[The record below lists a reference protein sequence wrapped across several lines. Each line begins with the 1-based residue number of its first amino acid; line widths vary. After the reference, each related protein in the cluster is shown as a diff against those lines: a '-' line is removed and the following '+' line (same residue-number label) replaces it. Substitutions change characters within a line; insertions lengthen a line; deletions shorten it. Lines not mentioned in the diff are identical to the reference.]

1 MDEFNTQLITFHNND
16 FSLELLDH
24 FSQYLL
30 FFNNSVFKATI
41 HIINNNY
48 IEFLTS
54 HKAIIPIDYDFIDT
68 ITWHQHDMYYNINLS
83 QFINGNVKLYK
94 IIQND
99 INFFPINI
107 SPISRRSPSPT
118 SFIPIKHKR
127 TDGGKKKYK
136 KYKKYKNT
144 IKKYK
149 KYKKYKNTI
158 KKYKRKSL
166 KILK

>member
-1 MDEFNTQLITFHNND
+1 MDDFNTQLITFHNND
-16 FSLELLDH
+16 FSLELLDNL
-24 FSQYLL
+24 SQYLL
-30 FFNNSVFKATI
+30 FFNNNNTVYKATI

-68 ITWHQHDMYYNINLS
+68 ITWHPHNMYYNINLS
-83 QFINGNVKLYK
+83 QFINDNVKLYK

-99 INFFPINI
+99 INFFPISPVNI
-107 SPISRRSPSPT
+107 GPISRRTPSPA
-118 SFIPIKHKR
+118 SIISPIKHKR
-127 TDGGKKKYK
+127 TDGG
-136 KYKKYKNT
+136 N
-144 IKKYK
+144 KKYK

-158 KKYKRKSL
+158 KKYKRNKRNKRKSL